1 MDGQPSQRTWTVF
14 RKVMKTSIDAVRPG
28 DVVYIKMRN
37 PQHFGIRELEYYG
50 RITKITS
57 C

>member
-14 RKVMKTSIDAVRPG
+14 RKVMKTSIDAVKPG

-37 PQHFGIRELEYYG
+37 P
-50 RITKITS
+50 
-57 C
+57 